1 LQHAHLSSPL
11 HGKPLLDTKKI
22 TLIAGAYDR
31 VVPVQTIE
39 KLGQAWGGLPVTV
52 VPQGH
57 FGYRAMRVALCDLFA
72 GATRIA
78 NSQ

>member
-1 LQHAHLSSPL
+1 VA
-11 HGKPLLDTKKI
+11 
-22 TLIAGAYDR
+22 
-31 VVPVQTIE
+31 
-39 KLGQAWGGLPVTV
+39 V